1 MRRRHRRRRR
11 GRRRR
16 RRRRCPSRRPHRR
29 IPAGPTTRLHAKKS
43 KFRQSQKTGKST
55 QIKPSQFPQKLPL
68 LPSDPNVRKTPRPLF
83 LSLYPTFSL
92 QNRYFR
98 CQYKWFWRGSN
109 ANFGAKLSTIEGSV
123 SELAPAATEL
133 AGIGLGLSARGHLT
147 LFIATH
153 VCIRT
158 SDTSTTHYQIA
169 SQAYGTLRYRV
180 IVRSHPKLRC
190 VS

>member
-133 AGIGLGLSARGHLT
+133 AGIGNSALDFTRFACFSQTLG
-147 LFIATH
+147 
-153 VCIRT
+153 
-158 SDTSTTHYQIA
+158 
-169 SQAYGTLRYRV
+169 
-180 IVRSHPKLRC
+180 
-190 VS
+190 